1 MKRPLIYYAIS
12 VYISYFS
19 LVLSQINAMFG
30 ILMSVIFFTA
40 IFFTQTIK
48 EFALVL
54 AFFIIGCF
62 SFSIY
67 FNISIGNEA
76 KFRVIE
82 KSKGSYIGDYKGR
95 KVILYGDFN
104 SIKYGEKIVAEGNF
118 NSTKDYFKGIVG
130 EYEIINYT
138 KEKPDILERTYEFK
152 ERLHHKY
159 SKALGEKSAGIVMAS
174 CYGDT
179 RYLDYEVKN
188 SINKLGISHIISV
201 SGFHIA
207 VVYKLLERILGV
219 KLGLLGSFIYMI
231 FTGGKAATIRAYIMI
246 LILKLSKVFYKSYD
260 SISSLS
266 LAALIILIIKPYYIL
281 DIGFTLSFLATLGI
295 ILYNK
300 KVQRSLY
307 ILPKKLNESLSITLS
322 AQVFAMPYAM
332 CALNNISMFFIPGNL
347 ILIPLYS
354 LVVLLGTLGIIFSKV
369 DIIFRVITSLL
380 YSTIT
385 SIEGGTYLLLKLAPP
400 IVEYNYFYGVSMLVM
415 FMSYVF
421 VKHGYNELKYFPIA
435 IMCFIVMYN
444 MI

>member
-1 MKRPLIYYAIS
+1 MKRPLIYYALA
-12 VYISYFS
+12 VYMACFS
-19 LVLSQINAMFG
+19 LTLLQFNIMFG
-30 ILMSVIFFTA
+30 ILMAIIFFLVM
-40 IFFTQTIK
+40 FFTQAIK
-48 EFALVL
+48 EFILVL

-62 SFSIY
+62 SFNVY
-67 FNISIGNEA
+67 FNVNLGNEA
-76 KFRVIE
+76 KFRLIE
-82 KSKGSYIGDYKGR
+82 KSRGSYIGDYKGR

-104 SIKYGEKIVAEGNF
+104 NIKYGEEIVAVGNF
-118 NSTKDYFKGIVG
+118 NNAKDYFKGIIG
-130 EYEIINYT
+130 EYEIIDYT
-138 KEKPDILERTYEFK
+138 KEKPDFLERVYEFK
-152 ERLHHKY
+152 ERLYYKY
-159 SKALGEKSAGIVMAS
+159 SKILGEKNAGIVMAS

-179 RYLDYEVKN
+179 KYLNLQVKN
-188 SINKLGISHIISV
+188 NINKLGISHIISV

-207 VVYKLLERILGV
+207 VVYKLLEKILGV

-231 FTGGKAATIRAYIMI
+231 FTGGKAATIRAYVMI
-246 LILKLSKVFYKSYD
+246 LILKLSKVFYKNYN

-266 LAALIILIIKPYYIL
+266 LAALMILIIKPYYIL

-300 KVQRSLY
+300 GIQRSLY

-332 CALNNISMFFIPGNL
+332 CTLNSVSMFFIPGNL
-347 ILIPLYS
+347 ILVPLYS
-354 LVVLLGTLGIIFSKV
+354 LVVLLGTLGIIFSEF
-369 DIIFRVITSLL
+369 DTIFRIITSLL
-380 YSTIT
+380 YSTMT

-400 IVEYNYFYGVSMLVM
+400 VVEYNYFYGVAMLII

-421 VKHGYNELKYFPIA
+421 VKHGYDELRYFPIA